1 MIWGSWFPG
10 ILRWCCCLKLQSTKK
25 KSSARHVYF
34 IWRTYTE
41 CHFHSFRPQNFKTQ
55 RVSSLGIQ
63 KVSTDLWLL
72 KNVAEI
78 CCILRNSSD
87 SDNNLVAYVF
97 GFFPISVSSLILLS
111 RFLKD
116 SLKCTT
122 SKSKNL
128 GHRMT
133 KGDWLWSRE
142 SYLMCKAP
150 SAFYF
155 WILFW
160 YPLQQR
166 WSPGLSTVEYT
177 IKFWASLCWPNTIN
191 PFDLLSS
198 GKEMLRI
205 HNAWEI
211 LWQCLTTFMI

>member
-1 MIWGSWFPG
+1 MILLSFLWFEG
-10 ILRWCCCLKLQSTKK
+10 HDSLGYWDGVAVWNSKAQK
-25 KSSARHVYF
+25 KSSARHAYF

-78 CCILRNSSD
+78 CCMLRNSSD

-97 GFFPISVSSLILLS
+97 VFFPISVSSLILLS
-111 RFLKD
+111 HFLKD
-116 SLKCTT
+116 YLKCTT

-142 SYLMCKAP
+142 NYLMCKAP
-150 SAFYF
+150 STFYF

-166 WSPGLSTVEYT
+166 WSPGLSTVE
-177 IKFWASLCWPNTIN
+177 P
-191 PFDLLSS
+191 S
-198 GKEMLRI
+198 GFE
-205 HNAWEI
+205 HHCAD
-211 LWQCLTTFMI
+211 QTQ